1 MTRVFSILAG
11 FSITFMAATLVLGM
25 SLGNVSDPADQVTQ
39 RWATVHRLSGVAAAL
54 LVVLVNSIVV
64 TYFIGTSRWCKEVVS
79 IYPIDEV
86 LAERS
91 AKLKRRAFPFALLSM
106 LVIVGVVALGGAA
119 DPAASLNVPPL
130 GGVTWAQLHLLGS
143 LIGLAM
149 VGWSFLIERQYVET
163 NGEIID
169 RIVEDV
175 RRIRAERSLD
185 S

>member
-11 FSITFMAATLVLGM
+11 FSIVFMAATLVLGLT
-25 SLGNVSDPADQVTQ
+25 LGDIRNPADQVAQ

-86 LAERS
+86 LAARS
-91 AKLKRRAFPFALLSM
+91 ARLKRRAFPFALFSM
-106 LVIVGVVALGGAA
+106 LVVVGVVALGGAA
-119 DPAASLNVPPL
+119 DPAASLELPPL
-130 GGVTWAQLHLLGS
+130 GGVTWAQLHLFGS
-143 LIGLAM
+143 LIGLAL
-149 VGWSFLIERQYVET
+149 VGWSFLIERQYVES
-163 NGEIID
+163 NGEIVD

-175 RRIRAERSLD
+175 RRIRAERGLD
-185 S
+185 L